1 MKTAKE
7 LDFLESYIPELAN
20 SAVRKAYLD
29 ALSSGNSVTEVIQD
43 KIYEIYPDGSKKY
56 IKDVEP
62 AIKIEKK
69 VFMI

>member
-1 MKTAKE
+1 MKTAQE

-43 KIYEIYPDGSKKY
+43 KIYEIFPDGSKKY
-56 IKDVEP
+56 IKDIEP

-69 VFMI
+69 VFII